1 MPKTKPYNG
10 TRYSAAETLSTKK
23 INNLLISKISRP
35 PTTKM
40 KFDDYYSCH
49 GSSLD
54 WGIIYSISFECAID
68 TKSREFQYKVLNRI
82 LPFNEFLFK
91 IGKRDSSLPFFVMKQ
106 RKARLICFPVLSGTI
121 FLEINSASFWKRSY
135 ISEVGVIFGI
145 ARPLENSVLYNNL
158 ILISKQY
165 IYI

>member
-23 INNLLISKISRP
+23 INNLFISKISRP

-68 TKSREFQYKVLNRI
+68 TKSREFHYKVLNRI

-91 IGKRDSSLPFFVMKQ
+91 IGKRDSP
-106 RKARLICFPVLSGTI
+106 LSR
-121 FLEINSASFWKRSY
+121 FLS
-135 ISEVGVIFGI
+135 
-145 ARPLENSVLYNNL
+145 
-158 ILISKQY
+158 
-165 IYI
+165 